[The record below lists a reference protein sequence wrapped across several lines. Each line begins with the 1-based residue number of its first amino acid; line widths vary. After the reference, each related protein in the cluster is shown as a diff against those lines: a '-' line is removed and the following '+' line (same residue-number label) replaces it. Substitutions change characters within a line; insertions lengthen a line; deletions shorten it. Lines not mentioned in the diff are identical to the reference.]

1 MSRRSAPRAPM
12 AREQALRWLLRSE
25 AFVFVMAVVLGGLY
39 VLRGD
44 AWTGLWVLLGCFAV
58 PQPFLLWPFR
68 TLLRR
73 PRR

>member
-1 MSRRSAPRAPM
+1 MKRAGKR
-12 AREQALRWLLRSE
+12 ARLSREQALRWLLRSE
-25 AFVFVMAVVLGGLY
+25 LFVFATAFVFGGLY

-44 AWTGLWVLLGCFAV
+44 AWTGVWVLLGGFLA

-73 PRR
+73 RPRR